1 MDNQIMDNLFE
12 RDKKFYELG
21 IYHNKVIIKTMLECI
36 EMADQETF
44 TKKQVI
50 TMLKELMR

>member
-1 MDNQIMDNLFE
+1 MDNLFE
-12 RDKKFYELG
+12 KDRKFYELG
-21 IYHNKVIIKTMLECI
+21 IEHNKVLLKTMLECI

-44 TKKQVI
+44 TKRQVI

>member
-1 MDNQIMDNLFE
+1 MTDTEDTFE

-21 IYHNKVIIKTMLECI
+21 IEHNKVLLKTMLECI
-36 EMADQETF
+36 EMADQETL